1 MTPNYNTIAVKLRIC
16 LGRIYVFFLYF
27 DLTMFRFLKVLIA
40 KTGSLLVSIVMV
52 RLFLVRSFLHNHFL
66 NHQVQA

>member
-16 LGRIYVFFLYF
+16 LGRIYVFFSYF